1 MNRQHD
7 LALDEAHA
15 GARPIARPRGR
26 RTRILWI
33 RVAAVAGLAAAAFLL
48 GRNLAPGSQE
58 DPSVARLRS
67 ELAEARAAIATLR
80 AEQSTPTPSPTPT
93 PQADEETAPGGAESP
108 SDQAGEIY
116 VVRPGDTLQGIA
128 AKFYEDPT
136 LDDVIARANGIDDPT
151 LIHAGLELRIPP
163 RPDL

>member
-15 GARPIARPRGR
+15 DARPLDRPRRR

-33 RVAAVAGLAAAAFLL
+33 RVAAVAGLAAAAFLV
-48 GRNLAPGSQE
+48 GRNLAPRSEG
-58 DPSVARLRS
+58 DPGVEQLRS
-67 ELAEARAAIATLR
+67 ELAHARASIAALR
-80 AEQSTPTPSPTPT
+80 AQQATPAPVPPEDDGTEPKARATPS
-93 PQADEETAPGGAESP
+93 GA
-108 SDQAGEIY
+108 AGEVY
-116 VVRPGDTLQGIA
+116 VVRRGDTLQGIA

-163 RPDL
+163 RPEL

>member
-7 LALDEAHA
+7 LALDEAQA
-15 GARPIARPRGR
+15 DARSITHPHRR

-48 GRNLAPGSQE
+48 GRSLAPRPQD
-58 DPSVARLRS
+58 DPSVERLRS
-67 ELAEARAAIATLR
+67 ELAEAHAAIATLR
-80 AEQSTPTPSPTPT
+80 AEQATPTPSPTPVPPADDET
-93 PQADEETAPGGAESP
+93 PGATERP
-108 SDQAGEIY
+108 SGAVGEIY
-116 VVRPGDTLQGIA
+116 VVRPGDTLQAIA

-136 LDDVIARANGIDDPT
+136 LDDVIARVNGIDDPT

-163 RPDL
+163 RSEL